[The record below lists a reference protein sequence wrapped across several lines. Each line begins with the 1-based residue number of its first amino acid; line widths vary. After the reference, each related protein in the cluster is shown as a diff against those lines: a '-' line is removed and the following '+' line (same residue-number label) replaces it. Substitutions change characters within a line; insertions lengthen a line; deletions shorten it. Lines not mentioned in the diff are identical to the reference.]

1 MVVKGE
7 EYAISRAMGVGFKI
21 LIAFFDGAFE
31 SREGVLRPRLMITP
45 MRKGEQTRV
54 VQKSLHRRPG
64 RVASAA

>member
-1 MVVKGE
+1 MKGE
-7 EYAISRAMGVGFKI
+7 EYAIPRAMGVGFKI

-45 MRKGEQTRV
+45 MRKGEQAGV
-54 VQKSLHRRPG
+54 VQKCLHGRPG